1 MARRLSSFTP
11 RSILCAVDFSA
22 QSATALRHA
31 AALTRRSRGRI
42 TVLFVNDPLL
52 DTAAAAAAYDTRA
65 LARATLRELRS
76 FVQRSLPSSGSPSMR
91 YLVALGKPA
100 REILKTAARLRS
112 DLVVVGT
119 EGLGGAS
126 KLFFGSTTEQ
136 LLRLAN
142 TPVLAVPTSGRP
154 RAKTPARD
162 WPGTCLVAPND
173 LGNAADAD
181 AAQAGAVARAFGAD
195 LILVH
200 VIPRVQRP
208 PWSRA
213 DLDAHYRTAIA
224 TAQAGLDA
232 LRSTVGDDVATECRV
247 VVGHPADEIAA
258 LATARRTGLVVLTL
272 RGRGGLLGSRPGAIA
287 YHVLMHR
294 VSPVLALPPR
304 RRARSRARA
313 V

>member
-1 MARRLSSFTP
+1 MARRLSTFTP

-31 AALTRRSRGRI
+31 AAMAKRSRGRI

-52 DTAAAAAAYDTRA
+52 TAAAAAAYNPRA
-65 LARATLRELRS
+65 LTRATLRELRS
-76 FVQRSLPSSGSPSMR
+76 FVRRSLPSRGAPSIR

-119 EGLGGAS
+119 EGLGGAR

-136 LLRLAN
+136 LLRQAN
-142 TPVLAVPTSGRP
+142 RPVLAVPKSGRP
-154 RAKTPARD
+154 RIKTPARD
-162 WPGTCLVAPND
+162 WPGPCLVAPND
-173 LGNAADAD
+173 LGGAADAD
-181 AAQAGAVARAFGAD
+181 AAQAGEVARAFGAD

-200 VIPRVQRP
+200 VIPTVQAP

-213 DLDAHYRTAIA
+213 DLGAHYRMAIA
-224 TAQAGLDA
+224 TAQERLDA
-232 LRSTVGDDVATECRV
+232 LRSTVGNDVTTECRIA
-247 VVGHPADEIAA
+247 VGNPADEIAA
-258 LATARRTGLVVLTL
+258 LAAARRTGLVVLTL

-287 YHVLMHR
+287 YHVLTHR
-294 VSPVLALPPR
+294 VAPVLALPPKQ
-304 RRARSRARA
+304 RAR
-313 V
+313 

>member
-1 MARRLSSFTP
+1 MARRSSSFTP
-11 RSILCAVDFSA
+11 RSILCAVDFSP

-31 AALTRRSRGRI
+31 AAMAKRSRGRM

-52 DTAAAAAAYDTRA
+52 IAAAAAAYDTRA
-65 LARATLRELRS
+65 LGRATLRELRS
-76 FVQRSLPSSGSPSMR
+76 FVRRSLPRGASPSIR
-91 YLVALGKPA
+91 YLVALGRPA
-100 REILKTAARLRS
+100 REILKTADRLRS

-119 EGLGGAS
+119 EGLGGAR

-136 LLRLAN
+136 LLRTASI
-142 TPVLAVPTSGRP
+142 PVLAVPMSGR
-154 RAKTPARD
+154 RAAKAPVRD
-162 WPGTCLVAPND
+162 WPGKYLVAPND
-173 LGNAADAD
+173 LGSAADAD
-181 AAQAGAVARAFGAD
+181 AQQAGEVARAFGAD

-200 VIPRVQRP
+200 VIPAIQRP
-208 PWSRA
+208 PWSRTN
-213 DLDAHYRTAIA
+213 LGAHYRMAIA
-224 TAQAGLDA
+224 TAREGLDA

-247 VVGHPADEIAA
+247 AVGNPADEIAA
-258 LATARRTGLVVLTL
+258 LAAARRTGLVVLTL

-294 VSPVLALPPR
+294 VAPVLALPAK